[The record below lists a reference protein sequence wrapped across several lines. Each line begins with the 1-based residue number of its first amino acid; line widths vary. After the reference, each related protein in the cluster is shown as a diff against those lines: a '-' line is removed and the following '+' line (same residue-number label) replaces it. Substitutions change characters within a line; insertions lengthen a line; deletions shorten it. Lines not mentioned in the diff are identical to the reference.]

1 MYRVSLMLKKKI
13 QKPQL
18 EKISQHTISLIINA
32 FMNGFKIDQCYEYAK
47 DKDKYNL
54 CNIIL

>member
-1 MYRVSLMLKKKI
+1 MYRVSLMLNNYLK
-13 QKPQL
+13 
-18 EKISQHTISLIINA
+18 KISQHTISLIIYA
-32 FMNGFKIDQCYEYAK
+32 FMNDFKVDQCYEYVK